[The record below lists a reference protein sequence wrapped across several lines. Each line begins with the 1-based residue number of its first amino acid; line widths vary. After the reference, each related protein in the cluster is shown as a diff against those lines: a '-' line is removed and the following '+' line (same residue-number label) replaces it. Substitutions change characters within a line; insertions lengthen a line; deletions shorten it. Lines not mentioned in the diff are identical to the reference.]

1 MSPPP
6 SSMSGST
13 AGPTLAS
20 TLTPHL
26 STTASITTASVT
38 ATSPP
43 TPQTASHTA
52 SHSAS
57 PRGVP
62 KVPLWLLALFT
73 FSGTVAMHIF
83 VPALPFAAESL
94 GASVGAM
101 QLTVSLYIAGLAVG
115 QLVYGPLSDH
125 FGRRPVL
132 MVGLVL
138 YTIAGAAAS
147 LAPDAHAL
155 IAARLFQALG
165 GCAGLVLGRTIVR
178 DTTSFEES
186 AKRLALMNL
195 MVTVGPGVAPIVG
208 AALASSLGWRSIFYA
223 LTTLGLVNI
232 LLAWKLL
239 PETGK
244 AAEKANTNFRAL
256 GRNYMELLKSPRF
269 IGYSIGGGC
278 ATTTM
283 YAFIASAPFIFVQ
296 QLHRPTH
303 EVGIY
308 LAILISGIWL
318 GSMLATRLVTRVP
331 MRPLLIASNGVS
343 VVAAF
348 AFLAA
353 ALFGFLSVP
362 WVVGTLFLF
371 TLGAGVAS
379 PAALT
384 EAISV
389 NPRVTGS
396 ASGLYG
402 FTQMTVGAVCTA
414 LVGLGSD
421 PALAAGL
428 VMVGAGIV
436 GQASIYV
443 AGRSPI
449 SGK

>member
-1 MSPPP
+1 MSSNPPASAALRDSMTTSAKP
-6 SSMSGST
+6 SRGV
-13 AGPTLAS
+13 
-20 TLTPHL
+20 TPH
-26 STTASITTASVT
+26 
-38 ATSPP
+38 
-43 TPQTASHTA
+43 
-52 SHSAS
+52 
-57 PRGVP
+57 
-62 KVPLWLLALFT
+62 VPLWLLALFT

-94 GASVGAM
+94 HASVAEM

-115 QLVYGPLSDH
+115 QLVYGPLADH

-132 MVGLVL
+132 MVGLAL
-138 YTIAGAAAS
+138 YTVAGLAAS
-147 LAPDAHAL
+147 FAPDAYAL

-178 DTTSFEES
+178 DTTSFEQS

-208 AALASSLGWRSIFYA
+208 AALAASLGWRSIFYVLTA
-223 LTTLGLVNI
+223 LGVANI

-244 AAEKANTNFRAL
+244 AAEKANTNIRTL
-256 GRNYMELLKSPRF
+256 GRNYLDLLKSPRF
-269 IGYSIGGGC
+269 IGYSVGGGC

-283 YAFIASAPFIFVQ
+283 YAFIAAAPFIFVH
-296 QLHRPTH
+296 QLHRQAH

-308 LAILISGIWL
+308 LAILISGVWL
-318 GSMLATRLVTRVP
+318 GSMLATRLVTRFP
-331 MRPLLIASNGVS
+331 MRPLLIVSNGIS
-343 VVAAF
+343 VLAAC
-348 AFLAA
+348 AFLASA
-353 ALFGFLSVP
+353 WFGYLSVA
-362 WVVGTLFLF
+362 WVVGSLFVF
-371 TLGAGVAS
+371 TLGVGVAS

-402 FTQMTVGAVCTA
+402 FTQMSVGAISTA

-428 VMVGAGIV
+428 VLVGAGII
-436 GQASIYV
+436 GQTGIWV
-443 AGRSPI
+443 AGRNAARPRPASER
-449 SGK
+449 